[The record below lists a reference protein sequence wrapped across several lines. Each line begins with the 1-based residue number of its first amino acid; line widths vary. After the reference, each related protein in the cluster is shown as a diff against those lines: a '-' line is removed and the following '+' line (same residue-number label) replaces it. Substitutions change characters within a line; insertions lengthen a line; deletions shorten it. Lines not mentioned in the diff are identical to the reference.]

1 MNALKPVA
9 TRPLLCLSLLVA
21 VYLIVGYVTLT
32 PGQAWGDDWAQ
43 YLGHARN
50 LALGRPYADTGYV
63 FNPAQP
69 HVGPP
74 AYAPGLPLLMAPLVK
89 LVGIDF
95 IAFKLM
101 SLVALVLATILT
113 FVLYADSL
121 GGWVALAAAAFFSLH
136 DAIWFEHNGIDSE
149 PSYLVWM
156 LAALICAA
164 RPVRG
169 RGVIAG
175 IACGLF
181 AYAAFATRP
190 IGAALILATAVYEI
204 FQRRLLSWRFLC
216 IVGVPAIGYALQKHF
231 LAVADYSNEF
241 GVLTPRVL
249 AGDGLEYWKQASTLF
264 PLGRSLF
271 FLSPLV
277 VLSLTA
283 LGIFYRVRTG
293 LGSRPIYGVIASTV
307 GVLQST
313 PVDVWY
319 LLIYCATLVVLPFVQ
334 EARYLLPTFPIVC
347 AYSAYGVS
355 RTLAGRRHARPA
367 VVSICALALLYYG
380 MLHWKHDHPAPGDN
394 ALCDDCR
401 AMYDYLRSNTAGGTT
416 VAFAKPRAL
425 ALLAERRG
433 WMWSTD
439 LDQQANWRAMAGA
452 HIGYIVLVAPDSP
465 LSDKYPPYFSWEAWR
480 SNPNLTLVYEN
491 RGFRVLRVEPAGG

>member
-21 VYLIVGYVTLT
+21 AYLIVGYATLT
-32 PGQAWGDDWAQ
+32 PGEVWGDDWAQ

-50 LALGRPYADTGYV
+50 LALGHPYANTGYV

-69 HVGPP
+69 HIGPP
-74 AYAPGLPLLMAPLVK
+74 AYPPGLPLLMAPLVK

-101 SLVALVLATILT
+101 SLVALALATILT
-113 FVLYADSL
+113 FVLYKDSL
-121 GGWVALAAAAFFSLH
+121 GDWVALASAAFFSLH
-136 DAIWFEHNGIDSE
+136 DAIWFQHNGIHSE
-149 PSYLVWM
+149 PGYLVWT

-169 RGVIAG
+169 RGVMAG

-181 AYAAFATRP
+181 AYAAFATRS

-204 FQRRLLSWRFLC
+204 LQRRLRSWRFLC
-216 IVGVPAIGYALQKHF
+216 IVGVPAVGYALQKHF
-231 LAVADYSNEF
+231 LAVADYSNEL

-249 AGDGLEYWKQASTLF
+249 AGDALEYWKQASTLF
-264 PLGRSLF
+264 PGGSF
-271 FLSPLV
+271 SFLSPLV

-283 LGIFYRVRTG
+283 LGIFYRVRTD
-293 LGSRPIYGVIASTV
+293 LGSRPIYGVTACIV
-307 GVLQST
+307 RVLQST

-319 LLIYCATLVVLPFVQ
+319 LLIYCATLVALPFVQ

-355 RTLAGRRHARPA
+355 RTLAGRRYARPA
-367 VVSICALALLYYG
+367 VAGICALVLLYYG
-380 MLHWKHDHPAPGDN
+380 MLHWKHDGAAPGDN

-401 AMYDYLRSNTAGGTT
+401 AMYDYLHSHTAVGAT

-425 ALLAERRG
+425 ALLTDRRG

-439 LDQQANWRAMAGA
+439 LDQQANWRAMTRA
-452 HIGYIVLVAPDSP
+452 HIDYIVLVAPDSP
-465 LSDKYPPYFSWEAWR
+465 LTDKYPPYLSWEAWR
-480 SNPNLTLVYEN
+480 SNPHLTLVYGN
-491 RGFRVLRVEPAGG
+491 RGFRVLRVQSAGG